1 MVKVDT
7 IELARTIDECFDF
20 AMDDR
25 LSLEQQKKYLAEGK
39 RLRAN
44 LLNLV
49 TARFTEDT
57 QEVLAANSNI
67 KAINRQLNAATQDL
81 AKTAA
86 TLEQLGELV
95 AALDGLLSLAVK
107 FV

>member
-1 MVKVDT
+1 MIKVDT

-25 LSLEQQKKYLAEGK
+25 LSLEQQKQYLAKGK
-39 RLRAN
+39 LLRAN

-57 QEVLAANSNI
+57 EEVLAANSDI
-67 KAINRQLNAATQDL
+67 KVINQQLNEATQDL

-86 TLEQLGELV
+86 TIEQLGELV
-95 AALDGLLSLAVK
+95 AALDGLLALAAK